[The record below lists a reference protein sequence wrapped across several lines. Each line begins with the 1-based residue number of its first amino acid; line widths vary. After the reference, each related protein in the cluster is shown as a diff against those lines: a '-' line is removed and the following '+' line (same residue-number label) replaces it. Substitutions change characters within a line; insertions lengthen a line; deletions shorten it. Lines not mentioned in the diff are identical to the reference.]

1 MTHQSSRVFSN
12 FSKQAFLLRKFF
24 EEQFKNA
31 HSNPSHRFV
40 WDYWAVAN
48 QYRHLRTPAYQY
60 FPEALYMSFH
70 QKLVEWGRKNL
81 GCHDISPPWLS
92 LYVDGH
98 FQNWHADV
106 PHGPWAF
113 VFSLGPPKKKFSGGQ
128 TRIMKPQLLNYWQNF
143 QSAEGRESQAFFD
156 FIEPEFNQLLVF
168 DARYPHSVEEVKNVF
183 LPEEGRLVIHGW
195 FVEPRPYVV
204 GPLKPSI
211 VGKKL
216 QTFFKQLNEWM
227 GKFESPDGGS
237 LHGVL
242 TLSVKIQ
249 KSGQIRSLK
258 IKANSLLPVNLSR
271 MDGCPAPEEVI
282 AFCLTHLK
290 KIDFPKEKSNSE
302 LIIPLVFK

>member
-1 MTHQSSRVFSN
+1 MIPQSFRVLSN
-12 FSKQAFLLRKFF
+12 FSKQAYLLRKFF
-24 EEQFKNA
+24 EQQFKNPHA
-31 HSNPSHRFV
+31 NHSHRFV

-48 QYRHLRTPAYQY
+48 QYRHLRTPAYDY
-60 FPEALYMSFH
+60 FPEALYMTFH
-70 QKLVEWGRKNL
+70 RKLVEWGRENL

-113 VFSLGPPKKKFSGGQ
+113 VFSLTPSQRKFSGGQ
-128 TRIMKPQLLNYWQNF
+128 TRIMKPELLNYWQNF

-204 GPLKPSI
+204 GPLKPLI
-211 VGKKL
+211 VAQKL
-216 QTFFKQLNEWM
+216 QICFKQLNQWI
-227 GKFESPDGGS
+227 GKFERAEGGA

-242 TLSVKIQ
+242 TLSLKIQ
-249 KSGQIRSLK
+249 KSGQVKWVK
-258 IKANSLLPVNLSR
+258 IKANTLLPLDRSQAHGR
-271 MDGCPAPEEVI
+271 PSPEDVVT
-282 AFCLTHLK
+282 FCLANFK
-290 KIDFPKEKSNSE
+290 KIVFPPAKADSD
-302 LIIPLVFK
+302 LIVPLVFK